1 MVNHFR
7 KQLSLILFIGT
18 SLLISCAEVPDK
30 NGHHYEYFNL
40 NSIAKTDI
48 DMVMDAHAEQTFEQL
63 KILAIKLYKR
73 NPDQWKKSGL
83 PSLDSAIKRIFTTP
97 FPKINGKTSTDSI
110 RLAFDEK
117 YKGDRVYALI
127 AGMGSML
134 TLSYNGKK
142 DFYILDS
149 LDAQKIYNSARNIE
163 LASWLLRS
171 RKHSN
176 GQPFLLSYSLTAN
189 SPNQSFERVFG
200 KMIGQQDT
208 LAKIVA
214 SKTHRTIKNVVQ
226 SAAKFVFLPV

>member
-1 MVNHFR
+1 MVNRFK
-7 KQLSLILFIGT
+7 KQLSLIFFT
-18 SLLISCAEVPDK
+18 CTCLLAGCAEVPDK
-30 NGHHYEYFNL
+30 NGHHYEYFNI

-63 KILAIKLYKR
+63 KVLAIKLYKR
-73 NPDQWKKSGL
+73 NPDQWKKAGM
-83 PSLDSAIKRIFTTP
+83 PSRNSAIRRIFTTP
-97 FPKINGKTSTDSI
+97 FPKVNGKTSTNSI
-110 RLAFDEK
+110 HLAFDED
-117 YKGDRVYALI
+117 YRGDRVFALI

-134 TLSYNGKK
+134 ALSYNGKK

-176 GQPFLLSYSLTAN
+176 GQPFLLSYSLTAS

-208 LAKIVA
+208 LAKIIA
-214 SKTHRTIKNVVQ
+214 RKTHRTIKNVVQ